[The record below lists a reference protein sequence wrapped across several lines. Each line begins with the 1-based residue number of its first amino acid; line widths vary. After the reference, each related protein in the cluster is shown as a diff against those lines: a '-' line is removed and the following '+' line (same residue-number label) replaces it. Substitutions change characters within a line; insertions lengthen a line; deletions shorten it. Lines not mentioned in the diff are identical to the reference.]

1 MKKEGKNAEVS
12 WSGLRPVELFLI
24 AFLAYNRQPKSIWV
38 YFSLL
43 MQQYGQIF
51 PYFKY
56 VILFELGTEQE
67 NNSDCKQDGRKK
79 RKEQ

>member
-1 MKKEGKNAEVS
+1 
-12 WSGLRPVELFLI
+12 
-24 AFLAYNRQPKSIWV
+24 
-38 YFSLL
+38 